1 MLQQQH
7 KKPNAK
13 SAPKKITRQRGK
25 EATRSLIWHAAALN
39 CQSIFECHCLFVLP
53 RMSPTIKA
61 KRETSS
67 SCVLY
72 YLLAS
77 FIMWRILW
85 APIIFYESSIIY
97 YTNNIKIVYST
108 LCFECVYT
116 SHTGLPLTKI
126 NTRRKEKKFT
136 QSQWETFM
144 KTLCLLNFTK
154 QEIRKDHNFR
164 SREEW
169 KNNSNVYLYYH
180 HIIHICT
187 LMLFL
192 EAARIWS

>member
-126 NTRRKEKKFT
+126 NTRRKEK
-136 QSQWETFM
+136 S
-144 KTLCLLNFTK
+144 LRN
-154 QEIRKDHNFR
+154 HNER
-164 SREEW
+164 HSW
-169 KNNSNVYLYYH
+169 KRFVYLISLNKRLER
-180 HIIHICT
+180 IIIFGREKNGRTTAMSICIIIISYIFV
-187 LMLFL
+187 LWCCF
-192 EAARIWS
+192 